1 MKYFRLDDNNK
12 IIEVFSYNVFEWIPN
27 KDFLSRCYEVDTDVD
42 VKQGMYYID
51 GQFVVDLEKPEETIT
66 EIEEIQQNITD
77 LELNDIEQG
86 QMITELELMIL
97 GGVK

>member
-1 MKYFRLDDNNK
+1 MIITVDRDNNVVCDYMEEGINYEYK
-12 IIEVFSYNVFEWIPN
+12 I
-27 KDFLSRCYEVDTDVD
+27 VDSVPEDIHTHNY
-42 VKQGMYYID
+42 KYSMGKFID
-51 GQFVVDLEKPEETIT
+51 LGSKTLT

-97 GGVK
+97 GGIE